1 MKSSQKLHLA
11 KLAEWSVR
19 FQEQAASGLSI
30 KDWCSQNGVS
40 LYAYQYWKR
49 IAKEAYLDSLI
60 PEIVQVPEPALPASS
75 DQLTAL
81 PSATPPVGLST
92 CSNSRDLYNL
102 SDSRGSDSLRS
113 PQSVLLS
120 IGDIRIE
127 FGATSTDEDIFRI
140 LKAVRHA

>member
-1 MKSSQKLHLA
+1 MKSSQKLHLS

-60 PEIVQVPEPALPASS
+60 PEIVQIPEPVLPAPS
-75 DQLTAL
+75 DQVTTL
-81 PSATPPVGLST
+81 PSATPPSKLST
-92 CSNSRDLYNL
+92 CSNSHDLYNL
-102 SDSRGSDSLRS
+102 SDSHRSDSQ
-113 PQSVLLS
+113 QSSQPVLLS

-127 FGATSTDEDIFRI
+127 FGTASTDEDIFRV

>member
-19 FQEQAASGLSI
+19 FQEQASSGLSI

-60 PEIVQVPEPALPASS
+60 PEIVQIPEPS
-75 DQLTAL
+75 L
-81 PSATPPVGLST
+81 PSASDELTSLSSPST
-92 CSNSRDLYNL
+92 HTELSKCSNSHNLYNSL
-102 SDSRGSDSLRS
+102 DSHNTDMSQVQPIR
-113 PQSVLLS
+113 LS

-127 FGATSTDEDIFRI
+127 FDTSSSDEDIFRI